1 MALTLRQ
8 KLSSVGYFLTHPKAL
23 QMIFSM
29 KEFGYL
35 YDEGWFR
42 SLDYGEPVDKNGNP
56 IPWFTYPAIDFLK
69 ERLNKNM
76 TVFEYGSGNS
86 TLFFAQR
93 VKEIISVETNKQWYE
108 KIKSKM
114 PSNAKIILYEND
126 KSDISYSKV
135 IDSFN
140 KKYDIIIIDAIERNE
155 VLMNA
160 TKYLSED
167 GIIILDDSERE
178 EYKTAITQLLKN
190 GFKVINFWGIS
201 PGYFYKKCTTIIYI
215 DKNVLN
221 L

>member
-69 ERLNKNM
+69 ERLDKNM

-160 TKYLSED
+160 THFLNES
-167 GIIILDDSERE
+167 GVIILDNSDRIEYQNSISELISFHFNKIE
-178 EYKTAITQLLKN
+178 
-190 GFKVINFWGIS
+190 FWGIQAA
-201 PGYFYKKCTTIIYI
+201 YLNKTCTT
-215 DKNVLN
+215 
-221 L
+221 

>member
-8 KLSSVGYFLTHPKAL
+8 KISSIGYFLTHPKAL
-23 QMIFSM
+23 RMIFSM

-35 YDEGWFR
+35 YDEGWFK
-42 SLDYGEPVDKNGNP
+42 SLDNGEPVDKNGEP
-56 IPWFTYPAIDFLK
+56 IPWFTYSAIDFLK

-108 KIKSKM
+108 KIKLKM

-140 KKYDIIIIDAIERNE
+140 KKYDIIIIDAIERSE

-160 TKYLSED
+160 THFLNES
-167 GIIILDDSERE
+167 GVIILDNSDRIEYQNSISELISFHFNKIE
-178 EYKTAITQLLKN
+178 
-190 GFKVINFWGIS
+190 FWGIQAA
-201 PGYFYKKCTTIIYI
+201 YLNKTCTTIIYKKI
-215 DKNVLN
+215 NCLGI
-221 L
+221 